1 MISLLWGSISIS
13 FGLNNTAFAAL
24 FVVFVTELVSGIT
37 AALVKREKLSSLKLS
52 RFVVK
57 ATCYLVLIWVTYSFY
72 TSFTVSKDDCAAVL
86 FDWLHIFL
94 VIQIV
99 FENIIS
105 ILENVAVIGGKDKTA
120 LIQKLTEKLNSI
132 FG

>member
-24 FVVFVTELVSGIT
+24 LVVFVTELVSGIT
-37 AALVKREKLSSLKLS
+37 ASVIRKEKISSLKLS
-52 RFVVK
+52 RFAVK
-57 ATCYLVLIWVTYSFY
+57 VTCYLVLIWVTYSFKE
-72 TSFTVSKDDCAAVL
+72 SFEHSKDGCAAVL
-86 FDWLHIFL
+86 FDWMHIFL
-94 VIQIV
+94 VVQIV

-105 ILENVAVIGGKDKTA
+105 ILENVSVIGGKDKTA
-120 LIQKLTEKLNSI
+120 LIQKITEKLNSI